1 MTDYMKNSIGKL
13 KRVLE
18 SYNRK
23 IEKRIKPK
31 AVVEISRRE
40 AECSRLFSAAQESY
54 EKKGDN
60 QLAIMLFS
68 RVKKELPESHWAINA
83 ENSIVRIIAGAKRIP
98 FESNESKTNMRF
110 QFTGTAKEYFKIW
123 IVNLCLTLVT
133 VGVFSAWAKV
143 RKKRFIYSH
152 LNIDGSQLQ
161 YLAKPVPILK
171 GRIMA
176 AIIFLAYYS
185 SRNFFYDLFPY
196 VLVVA
201 MFLAPWVFVQSIR
214 FNCRYCAYRNLTF
227 QFEGKYFQAFKV
239 LSAFGIIP
247 AFVFAF
253 FFKFW
258 GKNWIFWV
266 IALAFGLYFPL
277 WMKDIKKFIV
287 KHTSFGGKSGRFG
300 ATGKSFFATYLTS
313 ALILFLFFFIAGI
326 AMAILPGVVTH
337 FQDQAIFAYAF
348 MLPIY
353 IGYVFSLANIKAN
366 ITNKVWNNINLGPV
380 FFHCSLGTFD
390 LVKLY
395 LTNAL
400 GIIASAGFLIP
411 WAVIRTLKYRIEH
424 TQIFSIGELTD
435 FKGSQ
440 KINVKATG
448 AELMEFFDMDLS
460 L

>member
-227 QFEGKYFQAFKV
+227 QFEGKYF
-239 LSAFGIIP
+239 
-247 AFVFAF
+247 
-253 FFKFW
+253 
-258 GKNWIFWV
+258 
-266 IALAFGLYFPL
+266 
-277 WMKDIKKFIV
+277 
-287 KHTSFGGKSGRFG
+287 
-300 ATGKSFFATYLTS
+300 
-313 ALILFLFFFIAGI
+313 
-326 AMAILPGVVTH
+326 
-337 FQDQAIFAYAF
+337 
-348 MLPIY
+348 
-353 IGYVFSLANIKAN
+353 
-366 ITNKVWNNINLGPV
+366 
-380 FFHCSLGTFD
+380 
-390 LVKLY
+390 
-395 LTNAL
+395 
-400 GIIASAGFLIP
+400 
-411 WAVIRTLKYRIEH
+411 
-424 TQIFSIGELTD
+424 
-435 FKGSQ
+435 
-440 KINVKATG
+440 
-448 AELMEFFDMDLS
+448 
-460 L
+460 